1 MQRQRGELVPI
12 GEVIGGLDGPV
23 KALLDAPQARHH
35 FTQTD
40 QVNQLVS
47 ASEADPDLGF
57 MARLMALCSLPRT
70 NPGNRKEY
78 RRVNGPYRLY
88 MQAGPENKLPYGNLP
103 GCVPKRCG
111 SKAARSSWV
120 VRFPGSCGSWISTAP
135 AAEAGESG
143 HGFATR

>member
-1 MQRQRGELVPI
+1 M
-12 GEVIGGLDGPV
+12 
-23 KALLDAPQARHH
+23 KALLDAPQARRH

-78 RRVNGPYRLY
+78 KRVNGPYRLY
-88 MQAGPENKLPYGNLP
+88 MQAGPEGGGAVGRAVTEL
-103 GCVPKRCG
+103 
-111 SKAARSSWV
+111 W
-120 VRFPGSCGSWISTAP
+120 
-135 AAEAGESG
+135 
-143 HGFATR
+143 